1 MMLYR
6 QKISPYARDGR
17 LGVSQSRSGW
27 VGEGKIFTLCRES
40 KVETADLCT
49 DAQFVNHL
57 VCWGEG
63 VMV

>member
-1 MMLYR
+1 MGGYVDP
-6 QKISPYARDGR
+6 IAG
-17 LGVSQSRSGW
+17 LG
-27 VGEGKIFTLCRES
+27 ELKEEKNFTFRRES

-57 VCWGEG
+57 VCGGEG